1 MELIPQI
8 KHVAIAGNIGAGKTT
23 LCGQLA
29 KHFGWQVHYES
40 TDDNP
45 YLADFYTDMRRWSFN
60 LQIYFL
66 HTRYNQI
73 MQILN
78 GNVAVIQDRT
88 IYEDA
93 HIFAPNLYEMGL
105 MTGRD
110 FNNYS
115 ALFHSMTANIQ
126 PPDLLIYLKASIPT
140 LVDHIQKRGREYEG
154 SISIDYLKKLNE
166 RYENWI
172 SQYQLGRILIVSTD
186 DVDFVHNP
194 EDLGTIIQ
202 SVRTQ
207 LHGLF

>member
-1 MELIPQI
+1 
-8 KHVAIAGNIGAGKTT
+8 
-23 LCGQLA
+23 
-29 KHFGWQVHYES
+29 
-40 TDDNP
+40 
-45 YLADFYTDMRRWSFN
+45 
-60 LQIYFL
+60 
-66 HTRYNQI
+66 

-78 GNVAVIQDRT
+78 GDITVIQDRT

-93 HIFAPNLYEMGL
+93 NIFAPNLHDMGL

-110 FNNYS
+110 FKNYTS
-115 ALFHSMTANIQ
+115 LFQSMTENIQ

-140 LVDHIQKRGREYEG
+140 LVDHIQTRGRDYEG

-172 SQYQLGRILIVSTD
+172 SQYKLGRLLIISTD
-186 DVDFVHNP
+186 ELDFVNKQ
-194 EDLGTIIQ
+194 EDLGAIIQ

>member
-1 MELIPQI
+1 
-8 KHVAIAGNIGAGKTT
+8 
-23 LCGQLA
+23 
-29 KHFGWQVHYES
+29 
-40 TDDNP
+40 
-45 YLADFYTDMRRWSFN
+45 
-60 LQIYFL
+60 
-66 HTRYNQI
+66 

-78 GNVAVIQDRT
+78 GDITVIQDRT

-93 HIFAPNLYEMGL
+93 NIFAPNLHDMGL

-110 FNNYS
+110 FNNYTS
-115 ALFHSMTANIQ
+115 LFHSMTTHIR

-140 LVDHIQKRGREYEG
+140 LVDHIQTRGREYEG

-166 RYENWI
+166 RYEHWI
-172 SQYQLGRILIVSTD
+172 SHYNLGRLLVVSTD
-186 DVDFVHNP
+186 ELDFVNKP

>member
-1 MELIPQI
+1 
-8 KHVAIAGNIGAGKTT
+8 
-23 LCGQLA
+23 
-29 KHFGWQVHYES
+29 
-40 TDDNP
+40 
-45 YLADFYTDMRRWSFN
+45 
-60 LQIYFL
+60 
-66 HTRYNQI
+66 
-73 MQILN
+73 
-78 GNVAVIQDRT
+78 
-88 IYEDA
+88 
-93 HIFAPNLYEMGL
+93 
-105 MTGRD
+105 
-110 FNNYS
+110 
-115 ALFHSMTANIQ
+115 MTANIQ